1 VASQQRRKLPEL
13 TMPVRGSQMD
23 RYAEYRNRQL
33 VPISAGCGLLTVG
46 YLATASV
53 IAPMFG
59 HVLMHTA
66 AILYGAE
73 LPPLTRSVMIP
84 APRLRFS

>member
-1 VASQQRRKLPEL
+1 
-13 TMPVRGSQMD
+13 
-23 RYAEYRNRQL
+23 
-33 VPISAGCGLLTVG
+33 VG

-84 APRLRFS
+84 ALRLRFS